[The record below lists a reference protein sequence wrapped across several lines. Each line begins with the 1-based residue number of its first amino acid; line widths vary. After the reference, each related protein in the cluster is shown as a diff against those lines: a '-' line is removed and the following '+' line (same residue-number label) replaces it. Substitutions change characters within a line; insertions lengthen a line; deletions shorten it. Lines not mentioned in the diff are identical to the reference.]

1 MKLRRFKIKPKI
13 SRFEMELK
21 IACAIRETEGMFGK
35 AKVRLHA
42 AYVAANG
49 RIVIDIFDPV
59 GEYIATKL
67 TEMLI
72 KDYGENSF
80 TIERVE
86 YESYPRI

>member
-1 MKLRRFKIKPKI
+1 MKRKIKRADVE
-13 SRFEMELK
+13 SR
-21 IACAIRETEGMFGK
+21 ITRAIEEAEGMYGK

-49 RIVIDIFDPV
+49 RIVIDIADQV
-59 GEYIATKL
+59 GDYIATQF

-86 YESYPRI
+86 YESYPRL